1 MNEYTKRNIIGNSWH
16 QFLYG
21 YDTMERTNFLKEIA
35 REYPITLNKDCPQAI
50 YMDDFSLP
58 TLKYSHKVDKDL
70 LKVASEGYFDF
81 CIYTQLLDEVLKTDY
96 ERELN
101 GREQIFLKYV
111 NNILLNSNFDKIED
125 LISLRDAFLKA
136 KNFYQQFYVSTITGE
151 TLITSHEELPISYI
165 PIQDSYMRKFKTMI
179 NNSSYF
185 VLIIDAKEK
194 LPVISQQAING
205 YVTRR
210 ITSYFSMKV
219 ACDPNQWLT
228 YYDLT
233 GKIAENPHDYSNVEL
248 DDSLRNQMEQ
258 IKKEFYKKY
267 QI

>member
-1 MNEYTKRNIIGNSWH
+1 MNEYMKRNIIENSWH

-21 YDTMERTNFLKEIA
+21 YNTAERTDFLREIA

-50 YMDDFSLP
+50 YMKDFSLP

-70 LKVASEGYFDF
+70 LKAASESYFDF

-101 GREQIFLKYV
+101 GREQIFLEYI
-111 NNILLNSNFDKIED
+111 NNILLSSDFAKIEN
-125 LISLRDAFLKA
+125 LTSLRDAFLKA

-151 TLITSHEELPISYI
+151 TLITSYEELPISSI
-165 PIQDSYMRKFKTMI
+165 PIQDSYMRKFKDMI

-185 VLIIDAKEK
+185 ALIIDVKEK

-233 GKIAENPHDYSNVEL
+233 GEIAENTHDYSNVEL
-248 DDSLRNQMEQ
+248 DNSLKDQ
-258 IKKEFYKKY
+258 IEERKKEYYKTY
-267 QI
+267 SI